1 MDQERD
7 DNLEC
12 HLGTHEKHANERGWW
27 KVKEMKWDTI
37 QVAHY
42 EWEQ

>member
-12 HLGTHEKHANERGWW
+12 QLRTHEKHANERGWCE
-27 KVKEMKWDTI
+27 VKGVKLDTS

-42 EWEQ
+42 QWEQ